1 MIRDFWVENY
11 LSIRD
16 RQELSFVSKTQDD
29 FLSFEVAKGVFL
41 NKLGILYGANASG
54 KSNMLCAVQNIFDL
68 LYQSRTDITEKVLS
82 APAFELTKD
91 NNTMMHVSF
100 YADAVRYD
108 YDIEYCSD
116 HIVSE
121 KLYYYPNNSK
131 ALFYER
137 TFKGT
142 DIQADIKFGDSL
154 GIKAKTRE
162 ILSANTLHNH
172 SVLSTYR
179 KVLAGED
186 IQPIAKLF
194 KWIEEHVHQING
206 DGKKD
211 IVEKFKDII
220 ANKKL
225 RKFYQL
231 MLKKADL
238 NISDFLVIK
247 KEKKIS
253 PKLRQIIMDNDELTE
268 KARKRLQEEDD
279 VDILFVNQSV
289 DGNFGIPWHLQS
301 QGTKQYL
308 HVLSFLYELITG
320 SHLYLLDELDE
331 DLHYDLF
338 VYFLNVFIYN
348 SESSQIIFT
357 SQEISLLAED
367 LLNEHRGLVWFVDK
381 NAETASSEYSRADS
395 YGLHKNL
402 SLYNSYKIGRLGG
415 KPELG
420 SYFIDLD

>member
-116 HIVSE
+116 YIVSE

-142 DIQADIKFGDSL
+142 DIQAEIKFGDSL

-162 ILSANTLHNH
+162 ILAANTLHNH

-211 IVEKFKDII
+211 IVEKFKDVI

-268 KARKRLQEEDD
+268 KAKKDCWKKMMR
-279 VDILFVNQSV
+279 I
-289 DGNFGIPWHLQS
+289 
-301 QGTKQYL
+301 Y
-308 HVLSFLYELITG
+308 
-320 SHLYLLDELDE
+320 YLL
-331 DLHYDLF
+331 
-338 VYFLNVFIYN
+338 
-348 SESSQIIFT
+348 
-357 SQEISLLAED
+357 ISL
-367 LLNEHRGLVWFVDK
+367 
-381 NAETASSEYSRADS
+381 
-395 YGLHKNL
+395 
-402 SLYNSYKIGRLGG
+402 
-415 KPELG
+415 
-420 SYFIDLD
+420 